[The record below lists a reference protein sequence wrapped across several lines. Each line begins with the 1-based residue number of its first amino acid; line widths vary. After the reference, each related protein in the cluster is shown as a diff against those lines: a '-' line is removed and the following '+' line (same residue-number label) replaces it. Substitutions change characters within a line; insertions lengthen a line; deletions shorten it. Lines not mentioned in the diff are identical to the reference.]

1 MSQHAALSEGRV
13 AVIMEAVS
21 GIGLAAATR
30 FAAMGLQ
37 VCIADIDGAGVH
49 RRQGDRHNPVTHDP
63 TRRRVGKFA
72 KLGFIC
78 VLAPGPEMQDAV

>member
-13 AVIMEAVS
+13 AVIMGAVS

-37 VCIADIDGAGVH
+37 VCIADY
-49 RRQGDRHNPVTHDP
+49 
-63 TRRRVGKFA
+63 
-72 KLGFIC
+72 
-78 VLAPGPEMQDAV
+78 